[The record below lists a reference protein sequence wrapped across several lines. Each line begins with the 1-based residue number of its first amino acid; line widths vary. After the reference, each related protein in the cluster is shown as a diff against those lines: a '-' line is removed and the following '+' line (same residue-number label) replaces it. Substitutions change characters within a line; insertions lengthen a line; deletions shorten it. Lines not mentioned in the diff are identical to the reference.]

1 VGKQLALMELRLVI
15 ALLVTKFSIEFAP
28 GEDGERLLNE
38 SKDFFTI
45 SIAGLDLVFTPRAA
59 AH

>member
-1 VGKQLALMELRLVI
+1 MELRLVI

-45 SIAGLDLVFTPRAA
+45 SIVGLDLVFTPRAA